1 MTAACFLHLMS
12 EVKGAKCFLDSTGP
26 RKKHVAPN
34 AYNVLLR
41 KAGQE
46 PCGLQE
52 HLLHLVVTP
61 LGPFRFS
68 CELLTL
74 L

>member
-1 MTAACFLHLMS
+1 M
-12 EVKGAKCFLDSTGP
+12 
-26 RKKHVAPN
+26 APN
-34 AYNVLLR
+34 AYDALLR

-46 PCGLQE
+46 PYGLQE
-52 HLLHLVVTP
+52 QLLHVVVTP